1 MATERSAIDPV
12 VSVKLTTRD
21 LAVDAAN
28 GQFLRGVASRSSDR
42 MIATSPEDRLE
53 RGADRNSHSCGTSI
67 LFRLGDLAKRV
78 GVQAW
83 C

>member
-28 GQFLRGVASRSSDR
+28 GQFL
-42 MIATSPEDRLE
+42 E
-53 RGADRNSHSCGTSI
+53 RCGLALVRQDDRNVT
-67 LFRLGDLAKRV
+67 
-78 GVQAW
+78 
-83 C
+83 